1 MNIRAC
7 AVAGLLSIAQL
18 SCVTVAMEINR
29 PPRTELLETALEP
42 GHTSRGDVL
51 EILGPPDGV
60 GRTKLIFHPKPRILW
75 HYVHQEGSSNDL
87 RLAFLWV
94 FFDGD
99 VYEGYLWFSN
109 AGEHSRSP

>member
-1 MNIRAC
+1 MLE
-7 AVAGLLSIAQL
+7 V
-18 SCVTVAMEINR
+18 NR

-42 GHTSRGDVL
+42 GHTRRGDVL

-60 GRTKLIFHPKPRILW
+60 GRTKLIFHPEPRVLW
-75 HYVHQEGSSNDL
+75 QYFHEEGSSNDMRFAL
-87 RLAFLWV
+87 LWV

-109 AGEHSRSP
+109 AGEHGRSP